1 MNLMQTV
8 VRSSCAGALALAA
21 LFAAPAR
28 AASPAEEALVE
39 LEQGYVPK
47 NVVQNR
53 FFYKER
59 RFEIAPVLGAVPNNP
74 FVKRYIGGVLLSYH
88 FNETLAA
95 GGQLLYSPDLGVN
108 DLKDLTITLVRIAHQ
123 GDSNVEFQQPY
134 DKMILGSTFSLN
146 WAPVYGKIN
155 LVGETVVNFDLYG
168 SAGLGLLVVNKCT
181 AVHEPQSEIQVAESG
196 CTTKP
201 TVPIN
206 LAIGADFFLTQSVAL
221 KIDARTYLHAGP
233 APQYNPDVPPAR
245 SQLYTD
251 FITTVGV
258 SVFLPKMPPRLTNF

>member
-8 VRSSCAGALALAA
+8 VRSSCAGALAVAA
-21 LFAAPAR
+21 LVAGPAN
-28 AASPAEEALVE
+28 AASPAGEALQE
-39 LEQGYVPK
+39 LQQGYVPK

-53 FFYKER
+53 FFYKEK

-74 FVKRYIGGVLLSYH
+74 FVKRYIGGVLLAYH
-88 FNETLAA
+88 FNETLAV

-108 DLKDLTITLVRIAHQ
+108 DLKDLTITLVQIAHQ
-123 GDSNVEFQQPY
+123 GQSNGEFQQPY

-155 LVGETVVNFDLYG
+155 LVGEKVLNFDLYG
-168 SAGLGLLVVNKCT
+168 SAGVGLLVVNRCA
-181 AVHEPQSEIQVAESG
+181 AVHNEDASPPVVEAG
-196 CTTKP
+196 CTTGP

-221 KIDARTYLHAGP
+221 KLDARSYLHVGDKPTYDPLLP
-233 APQYNPDVPPAR
+233 AEGK
-245 SQLYTD
+245 QLYTD
-251 FITTVGV
+251 LITTVGV
-258 SVFLPKMPPRLTNF
+258 SVFLPKMNPRLTNF